1 MSIDRRF
8 GIQMAVVFVPVLALS
23 CWLLAYE
30 WSTYAAADEALH
42 SFQSYRLALLAMEKV
57 SAERGPSNGVLGE
70 DLPIPAERMA
80 ALQKARRAS
89 DIQVILL
96 TDSLRRKHC
105 LRCAAE
111 LTIVSDL
118 QTDLAAARSNV
129 DRLARLARPQR
140 DDHALQG
147 AVNSMIA
154 IIPEFMPI
162 VTINTATAIK
172 GDPNALNCMLVGRL
186 TADLREQAGQLGSH
200 FTSALTLR
208 RPLTGDEQLGI
219 ERTRGRIEQL
229 RALLD
234 ARTPS
239 LAAADPQGL
248 ARMTD
253 QYFGNGLGYVASV
266 RALAARPGGA
276 GISTAQFA
284 QQYVPTMQAIT
295 GFRDNV
301 IALAH
306 DELSHN
312 RSDALLVL
320 IGTGFAEVL
329 LLALLITI
337 AVGFRRHVIGPFV
350 KATRIIDALA
360 RDDLTA
366 DIPQVSGRR
375 EIRGMFDAMRVL
387 KKSSAERIRLEQER
401 MYLIAEL
408 ANLAQTDPLTHLLN
422 RRAFENN
429 ARALFEEVR
438 TSRQQVA
445 LVMFDVDH
453 FKRINDTYGHTV
465 GDDALRIIASLC
477 REHWQD
483 SDIVARIGGEEFAVL
498 VRVDNAAH
506 VLDLA
511 QRLRKRIAETRVPT
525 GTNASCSIT
534 ASFGI
539 AVSADP
545 DESGVTALLKRAD
558 QMLYAA
564 KLSGRNCVM
573 IDTGDAM
580 DEAPSAS

>member
-8 GIQMAVVFVPVLALS
+8 GIQVAVVFVPILAVS
-23 CWLLAYE
+23 CWLFAHE
-30 WSTYAAADEALH
+30 WSTYAAADEALR
-42 SFQSYRLALLAMEKV
+42 SFQSYSLALLAMEKV

-70 DLPIPAERMA
+70 DLPIPAERVA
-80 ALQKARRAS
+80 ALQKARHAS
-89 DIQVILL
+89 DLQIALL

-105 LRCAAE
+105 SRCAAE
-111 LTIVSDL
+111 LAVVSAL
-118 QTDLAAARSNV
+118 QTGLAAARSNV
-129 DRLARLARPQR
+129 DQLARLARPQR

-154 IIPEFMPI
+154 ITPKFLPI
-162 VTINTATAIK
+162 VTINTAMVIK

-200 FTSALTLR
+200 FTSALTVR
-208 RPLTGDEQLGI
+208 RPLTEEEQFGI

-234 ARTPS
+234 ARTRS
-239 LAAADPQGL
+239 LATAAPEGL
-248 ARMTD
+248 ARMTE
-253 QYFGNGLGYVASV
+253 QYFGNGLNYVTSV
-266 RALAARPGGA
+266 RALASQPGGA

-301 IALAH
+301 IVLAQN
-306 DELSHN
+306 ELRDN
-312 RSDALLVL
+312 RQGALLVL
-320 IGTGFAEVL
+320 VGTGLAEVL

-337 AVGFRRHVIGPFV
+337 AAGFRRHVIGPFV

-366 DIPQVSGRR
+366 DIPRISGRR

-387 KKSSAERIRLEQER
+387 KKNSAERIRLEQER

-422 RRAFENN
+422 RRAFENH
-429 ARALFEEVR
+429 ASTMFED
-438 TSRQQVA
+438 SRGSSQRVA

-453 FKRINDTYGHTV
+453 FKRINDTHGHTV
-465 GDDALRIIASLC
+465 GDDALRIIADLC
-477 REHWQD
+477 RAHWQK

-498 VRVDNAAH
+498 VRVEDAAH

-525 GTNASCSIT
+525 GADTSCSIT

-539 AVSADP
+539 AVSSDP
-545 DESGVTALLKRAD
+545 DESGVMALLKRAD
-558 QMLYAA
+558 HMLYAA
-564 KLSGRNCVM
+564 KLSGRNCVL
-573 IDTGDAM
+573 IDTGEAM
-580 DEAPSAS
+580 DEQPSTS

>member
-23 CWLLAYE
+23 CWLFAHQ
-30 WSTYAAADEALH
+30 WPTYAAADEALR

-70 DLPIPAERMA
+70 DLPIPAERLA

-89 DIQVILL
+89 DVQIALL
-96 TDSLRRKHC
+96 ADSLRRKRC
-105 LRCAAE
+105 LHCAAE
-111 LTIVSDL
+111 LTVVSNL

-129 DRLARLARPQR
+129 DQLDRLARPQR
-140 DDHALQG
+140 DDRALQG
-147 AVNSMIA
+147 AVNGMIA

-162 VTINTATAIK
+162 VMINTAMVVK

-186 TADLREQAGQLGSH
+186 TADLREQAGRLGSH

-208 RPLTGDEQLGI
+208 RPLTEDEQLAI
-219 ERTRGRIEQL
+219 ERTLGRIEQL

-239 LAAADPQGL
+239 LAAANPQGL
-248 ARMTD
+248 AHMTD
-253 QYFGNGLGYVASV
+253 QYFGNGLRYVASV

-301 IALAH
+301 IALAQ
-306 DELSHN
+306 DELSDN
-312 RSDALLVL
+312 RHAALLVL
-320 IGTGFAEVL
+320 VGTGLAGVL
-329 LLALLITI
+329 LLALMITI
-337 AVGFRRHVIGPFV
+337 AAGFRRHVIGPFV
-350 KATRIIDALA
+350 KATHIIDALA
-360 RDDLTA
+360 RDDLSA
-366 DIPQVSGRR
+366 DIPRVSGRR

-401 MYLIAEL
+401 MHLIAEL

-422 RRAFENN
+422 RRAFENH
-429 ARALFEEVR
+429 ARALFEDVR
-438 TSRQQVA
+438 SPRQQVA
-445 LVMFDVDH
+445 LVMFDIDH

-465 GDDALRIIASLC
+465 GDDALRMIAGLC
-477 REHWQD
+477 REHWQE

-498 VRVDNAAH
+498 VRVEDAAH

-511 QRLRKRIAETRVPT
+511 QRLRKQIAQTRVPT
-525 GTNASCSIT
+525 GTVTRCSVT

-539 AVSADP
+539 AVSADQ
-545 DESGVTALLKRAD
+545 DEPGVTALLKRAD
-558 QMLYAA
+558 RMLYAA